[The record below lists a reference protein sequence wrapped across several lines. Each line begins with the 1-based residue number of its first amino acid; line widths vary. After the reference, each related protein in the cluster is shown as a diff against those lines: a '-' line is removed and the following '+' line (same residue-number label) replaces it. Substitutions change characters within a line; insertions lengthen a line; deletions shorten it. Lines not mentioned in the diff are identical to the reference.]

1 VDSLLGI
8 SIGIGL
14 SAACGFRVFVPLL
27 VMSIFALSGHLNLS
41 PGFSWIGSYPA
52 LVAFA
57 TATAVEVAAYLIPGI
72 DNLLDLIATPAAVIA
87 GTLVTASFVTDLS
100 PFLKWTLALIAGG
113 GAAGIIQG
121 GTVLLRGKSTLSTGG
136 AGNPFLTV
144 AEGVASA
151 VLSILAVLIPVL
163 AGIVIIGVCIYIL
176 WRFSRALFRKYSD
189 AWPLGGIAKRREWM
203 EK

>member
-57 TATAVEVAAYLIPGI
+57 TATAVEVAAYLIPGL
-72 DNLLDLIATPAAVIA
+72 DNLLDLVAAPAAVIA
-87 GTLVTASFVTDLS
+87 GTLVTASFIADFS

-121 GTVLLRGKSTLSTGG
+121 GTALLRGKSTLTTAG
-136 AGNPFLTV
+136 AGNP
-144 AEGVASA
+144 
-151 VLSILAVLIPVL
+151 ILAVGEGIGSAILAILAILIPFLIV
-163 AGIVIIGVCIYIL
+163 IVIIGVCIYIL
-176 WRFSRALFRKYSD
+176 WRFGRALFRKYSGEELI
-189 AWPLGGIAKRREWM
+189 P
-203 EK
+203 